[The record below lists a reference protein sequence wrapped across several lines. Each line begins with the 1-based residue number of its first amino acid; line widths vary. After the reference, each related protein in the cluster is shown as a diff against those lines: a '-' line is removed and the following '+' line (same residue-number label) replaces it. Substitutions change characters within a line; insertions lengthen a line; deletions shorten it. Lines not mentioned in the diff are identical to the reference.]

1 MHADMQQNIALQC
14 LQSTG
19 TLDVHF
25 RMCCNFGT
33 KYGLSVAEMQMGCSC
48 GSAALWG
55 RGILAYFD
63 LSILCSMFIVWKAS
77 KNHIK
82 LICLKWFIAVNLKCV
97 LKEN

>member
-55 RGILAYFD
+55 RGILAYLACS
-63 LSILCSMFIVWKAS
+63 LSLISNFCSIRNIGSNRVT
-77 KNHIK
+77 I
-82 LICLKWFIAVNLKCV
+82 
-97 LKEN
+97 

>member
-1 MHADMQQNIALQC
+1 MHADMQQNIA

-33 KYGLSVAEMQMGCSC
+33 KYGLSVAEM
-48 GSAALWG
+48 LWG

-82 LICLKWFIAVNLKCV
+82 IISLKWFIAVNLKCV